1 MYVCMYVFI
10 TYRFSTGVWVW
21 LGGRQCVQAIP
32 LDHFSLIVRMW
43 SLWAGSAMILIYKLT
58 PWNREHVESWIS
70 AKRWNATLE
79 HSSVKNF
86 HTIFIFMNTI
96 YMLFENVLL
105 CFRRSSG
112 CLMNSP
118 CNCSFKFFFF
128 FWYYMR
134 HVSLLFRFGVEPY
147 GVIISK

>member
-1 MYVCMYVFI
+1 MYVYVCMYVCI
-10 TYRFSTGVWVW
+10 YYISVLYWGVGVA
-21 LGGRQCVQAIP
+21 GRP
-32 LDHFSLIVRMW
+32 TVRMW

-58 PWNREHVESWIS
+58 LWNREHVESWIS

-134 HVSLLFRFGVEPY
+134 HVSLLFIFGVEPY
-147 GVIISK
+147 DVIISK